1 MTNCS
6 ESYQPSDVWLAE
18 MTALLYE
25 LSDEQIIVA
34 GEPNLESFEDDDCDA
49 YEPASNVS

>member
-34 GEPNLESFEDDDCDA
+34 GEPILDAFEDDEHDVC
-49 YEPASNVS
+49 EPASNVS